1 MGLRCD
7 IFRFGNLQFGA
18 SSERWEVKGDYDMD
32 GETVNITHNNADHH
46 EGWYHKSEDFKVESK
61 EFRAYMHMVASN
73 ITYTLQQLDD
83 PAYALSNGKSI
94 LDSHL
99 VMLGCEMGRH
109 GTSGGNNHAMGD
121 NFHFNSSAGGKL
133 KVGGFDN
140 DSNGVTANYYA
151 SCLRGMNVA
160 ENFGDSNNNSLN
172 GKVIA

>member
-1 MGLRCD
+1 
-7 IFRFGNLQFGA
+7 
-18 SSERWEVKGDYDMD
+18 
-32 GETVNITHNNADHH
+32 
-46 EGWYHKSEDFKVESK
+46 
-61 EFRAYMHMVASN
+61 MHMVASN

-83 PAYALSNGKSI
+83 QSYLLSNGKSI

-109 GTSGGNNHAMGD
+109 GSADGKNHQMGD
-121 NFHFNSSAGGKL
+121 NFHFHSSAGGKL
-133 KVGGFDN
+133 KVGFFDK
-140 DSNGVTANYYA
+140 DTRGVTANYYA